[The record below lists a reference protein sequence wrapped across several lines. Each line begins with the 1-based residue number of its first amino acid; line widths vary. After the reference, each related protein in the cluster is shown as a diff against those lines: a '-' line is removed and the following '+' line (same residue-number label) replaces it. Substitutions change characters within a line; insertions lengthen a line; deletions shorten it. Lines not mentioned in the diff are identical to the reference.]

1 MLKQLSRFERT
12 SKVLILGFVGL
23 MAVSLVLFF
32 RPNSG
37 SSTLEPTK
45 STEVLA
51 TIGGAEITV
60 GDFATQKQNIQA
72 QFSRFGGQVSLTQM
86 GYTDERILDGLI
98 EKKVAVQEAERLGL
112 GASEAEVREKIAKTF
127 TDPSG
132 KFLLTDASGKLD
144 MSKYQERVGDVGIF
158 ERGVAEDIARE
169 KLEAFVAASVRISED
184 EVQQEYKRKNTNFDL
199 TYVIVSADKLAE
211 KIQPTD
217 EELKT
222 YYEKHKTDY
231 NILVPQK
238 KIKYVFIDQDKSG
251 QKLQISDKELHDE
264 YDGLKPEFKQAGVKV
279 QQIVLKVAR
288 PDLDAT
294 VKAKA
299 DDLVAKARGA
309 QETTTENAFA
319 ELARGN
325 SEDPTTA
332 KNGGRV
338 DGIVKKNPNKSDD
351 PYQQVL
357 ELQPGEV
364 TEAIKYKNAYYILRR
379 GEAVPKTFEDAKP
392 ELLVSLRNRRGYTV
406 AQKIAQRAQDRLKET
421 KDPQKVA
428 QEFAAEANMA
438 PADMVRETPFVKP
451 GDDVPNI
458 GSSQQFEAAIAPLN
472 NPNDVG
478 ERTGI
483 KNGFAIPMLV
493 EQKGPRIPEFD
504 EVKDKVTQA
513 VKTEKAKSQLEEKAK
528 ELIASAKS
536 PGDLKAAAARLG
548 LEAKAEANYK
558 LATPLGEAGSSTL
571 LDDPLYAAK
580 TGEVLKTPIF
590 LNQNYLVIGVNTRT
604 EADLAEFAKQRD
616 SLMQSALTERKNQV
630 FEDYLSA
637 VKRTMESNGKIKI
650 YKDVLANLIDSEE
663 PEAAPQR
670 RPPLQLP
677 KKQS

>member
-37 SSTLEPTK
+37 SSALEPTK

-51 TIGGAEITV
+51 NVGGHEITV
-60 GDFATQKQNIQA
+60 GDFATQKLNIQN

-98 EKKVAVQEAERLGL
+98 SKKVTVLEAERLGL
-112 GASEAEVREKIAKTF
+112 GASESEVKDKITKTF
-127 TDPSG
+127 SDPTG
-132 KFLLTDASGKLD
+132 KFLLTEASGKLD
-144 MSKYQERVGDVGIF
+144 MSKYQERVGDVSAF

-169 KLEAFVAASVRISED
+169 KVEAFVAASVRISED
-184 EVQQEYKRKNTNFDL
+184 EVQAEYKRKNTNFDL

-217 EELKT
+217 DELKA

-238 KIKYVFIDQDKSG
+238 KIKYIFIDQDKSG

-264 YDGLKPEFKQAGVKV
+264 YDSLKPEFKQAGVKV

-299 DDLVAKARGA
+299 DGLVAKARGE
-309 QETTTENAFA
+309 QETTTEEAFA
-319 ELARGN
+319 ELAKGN
-325 SEDPTTA
+325 SEDPATA
-332 KNGGRV
+332 TNGGRV
-338 DGIVKKNPNKSDD
+338 SGVVKKNPNKPDD
-351 PYQQVL
+351 PYQKVL
-357 ELQPGEV
+357 DLQPGDV
-364 TEAIKYKNAYYILRR
+364 TDAIKYKNAYYILRR
-379 GEAVPKTFEDAKP
+379 GEPVPKTFDDAKP

-406 AQKIAQRAQDRLKET
+406 AQKIAQRAQDRLKAN

-428 QEFAAEANMA
+428 QEFAAEANMT
-438 PADMVRETPFVKP
+438 PADMVRETPFVKS

-458 GSSQQFEAAIAPLN
+458 GSSQQFEEAIAPLN

-493 EQKGPRIPEFD
+493 EKKGPRVPEFA

-513 VKTEKAKSQLEEKAK
+513 LKQEKAKSQLEDKAK
-528 ELIASAKS
+528 ELIANAKA
-536 PGDLKAAAARLG
+536 PGDLKAAAVKLG
-548 LEAKAEANYK
+548 LEAKAEAKYK
-558 LATPLGEAGSSTL
+558 LSTPLGDSGSSVL

-580 TGEVLKTPIF
+580 TGEVLKTPVF
-590 LNQNYLVIGVNTRT
+590 LNQNYLVIGINNRT

-630 FEDYLSA
+630 FEDYLTT
-637 VKRTMESNGKIKI
+637 VQNRIKQDGKIRI
-650 YKDVLANLIDSEE
+650 YKEGLAGSKETEE

-677 KKQS
+677 KQ